1 LFEVKTRE
9 YVVVTFLSI
18 LEMAKFGEINIIQEN
33 NFNNIVVSLK
43 EGEVNE

>member
-1 LFEVKTRE
+1 
-9 YVVVTFLSI
+9 
-18 LEMAKFGEINIIQEN
+18 MAKFGEINIIQEN